1 MRPYPILIMLSD
13 VKPFGGAEHSIA
25 QLACNLD
32 RSIFSPRVLVPR
44 EGPVVDTIREAGI
57 PVHVLRLT
65 RARDVVRF
73 PRFVSLLKSHR
84 IRLINAHGVRGGFY
98 SSLARMVLPVRVVVC
113 ERNLQVWR
121 SRVIPRA
128 IDRFVAGRNDFRIG
142 VSQSI
147 VDDMVSAGVIPR
159 ERARAIAG
167 GVDMNRL
174 AVDGA
179 RRERARARFNIAADE
194 LAVVTAGRLHR
205 MKGFIDL
212 VDAVPR
218 IIEQVPNA
226 RILLAGEGEERGTLE
241 KRIAGLGV
249 GHAMRLLGFV
259 RDMPELLAAA
269 DLFVLPS
276 VALKDVEREGTPMT
290 IQEAQAA
297 GLAVVTTRVSGNA
310 EIIRDGFNGRVV
322 EPQNPSQLADAIVEV
337 LRSPGR
343 RQMGE
348 NGRRVVKE
356 RYSQEYVVGAYTE
369 IFLSLL
375 ESGAPPAS
383 STRPTIASR

>member
-25 QLACNLD
+25 YLARHLD
-32 RSIFSPRVLVPR
+32 RSIFSPHVLVPR
-44 EGPVVDTIREAGI
+44 EGLIVDSLREAGI
-57 PVHVLRLT
+57 PVHVMPLV
-65 RARDVVRF
+65 RARDIVNF
-73 PRFVSLLKSHR
+73 PDFLALLREHR
-84 IRLINAHGVRGGFY
+84 IRLVNAHGVRGGFFCG
-98 SSLARMVLPVRVVVC
+98 LARMILPIRVVVC
-113 ERNLQVWR
+113 ERNLQSWR
-121 SRVIPRA
+121 SQALPRA
-128 IDRFVAGRNDFRIG
+128 IDRFIARHNDFRIG

-147 VDDMVSAGVIPR
+147 VDDMVGAGVITR
-159 ERARAIAG
+159 DRTRAIAG
-167 GVDMNRL
+167 GVDMKRL
-174 AVDGA
+174 AVTPA
-179 RRERARARFNIAADE
+179 RRDAARRRFGVTDGE

-212 VDAVPR
+212 VNAAPR
-218 IIEQVPNA
+218 IVERVPNA
-226 RILLAGEGEERGTLE
+226 RIIVAGEGEERETLE
-241 KRIAGLGV
+241 KRIAELNV
-249 GHAMRLLGFV
+249 GHAIRLIGFV

-276 VALKDVEREGTPMT
+276 VELVNTPREGTPMS

-337 LRSPGR
+337 LTSPGR
-343 RQMGE
+343 GQMGE
-348 NGRRVVKE
+348 NGRRVVAE
-356 RYSQEYVVGAYTE
+356 RYSSEYVISAYRD

-375 ESGAPPAS
+375 EPARDL
-383 STRPTIASR
+383 TPARAAR